1 MTKRLHIAD
10 GLSLP
15 LDFVTERIA
24 FLART
29 GAGKSGGMRVLF
41 EEFLEAKQFV
51 VFLDPKGDA
60 WGIRAAGI
68 GPGYPV
74 LVMGGDHGDVP
85 LESSAGKVVAEFLVK
100 ERVSTVLDVSDFGKA
115 GMIKFVTDLATTLYR
130 RNRDVLQFMLD
141 EADMVAGEKFYDP
154 HCLEA
159 IQLIQNKGRHRGFGV
174 TVATQRSAMINKTV
188 LYASGT
194 LVAMQ
199 TTSPKDIKT
208 VRDWLEV
215 VASAETAKQI
225 VSALPTLKT
234 REALV
239 YSPQYLGSEPSR
251 ITFKTFRTFDSMRTP
266 RPGETRQQPKSLADI
281 DLSVV
286 QEDMA
291 ATIEKVK
298 AEDPRELNNI
308 IFGLKREITELK
320 KNAAPRERDTKR
332 IQELTEQLAAE
343 RAKVKPAGKTEAKE
357 KKIVIAGDLTR
368 LEKFGEKLA
377 TLHSEATERAS
388 DILTMAE
395 TVAGAIREAKELNAQ
410 ELQVTAPSQALKVFE
425 PGFSKPSAPVI
436 RPREATGARSA
447 ASSNGSGDLSPLH
460 RQILNG
466 IALLH
471 NIGEPEPTIAQVG
484 AVIGKSHN
492 AGRIRGGFN
501 QVHEMGYAEIF
512 GNKIRLTSTGN
523 NEAVAL
529 DIRSRADI
537 HNLWYQRLKG
547 NELEFLRVLI
557 NDFPNSIRL
566 SDLGAAIGK
575 DINAGRIRGA
585 LNALFEKGLATLD
598 GDAVTASNLLF
609 PAGLE

>member
-1 MTKRLHIAD
+1 MKQLHIAD

-60 WGIRAAGI
+60 WGIRAAGV
-68 GPGYPV
+68 GAGYPV

-174 TVATQRSAMINKTV
+174 TVASQRSAMINKTV

-208 VRDWLEV
+208 IRDWLEV
-215 VASAETAKQI
+215 VATAEAAKEI
-225 VSALPTLKT
+225 VSALPTLRT

-239 YSPQYLGSEPSR
+239 YSPQYLGSQPQR

-281 DLSVV
+281 DLSTV
-286 QEDMA
+286 QKDMA
-291 ATIEKVK
+291 ATIEKFK
-298 AEDPRELNNI
+298 AEDPRELRKQI
-308 IFGLKREITELK
+308 AELKKQTAKPEVIVRPAETIKEIEKPILKDAQIKRLESVGEKLSTVGTQLVEVAREIT
-320 KNAAPRERDTKR
+320 AALGKYSGNGNSHKPAPTPSQIPRTLPTRTVQPKPRAISEYSGSLPIGEQKILAALIQYPNGLERNQLTVLTGYKR
-332 IQELTEQLAAE
+332 STRDAYIQRLGEKGFVRTSGKVFATDEGIAALPDHEPLPTGTALIDYWHGKLPEGEWKILEQLIIAY
-343 RAKVKPAGKTEAKE
+343 PEAVDRE
-357 KKIVIAGDLTR
+357 LLTDHTGYKRSTRDAYVQR
-368 LEKFGEKLA
+368 L
-377 TLHSEATERAS
+377 AS
-388 DILTMAE
+388 
-395 TVAGAIREAKELNAQ
+395 KEL
-410 ELQVTAPSQALKVFE
+410 VD
-425 PGFSKPSAPVI
+425 PG
-436 RPREATGARSA
+436 R
-447 ASSNGSGDLSPLH
+447 GS
-460 RQILNG
+460 
-466 IALLH
+466 
-471 NIGEPEPTIAQVG
+471 
-484 AVIGKSHN
+484 
-492 AGRIRGGFN
+492 
-501 QVHEMGYAEIF
+501 
-512 GNKIRLTSTGN
+512 
-523 NEAVAL
+523 
-529 DIRSRADI
+529 
-537 HNLWYQRLKG
+537 
-547 NELEFLRVLI
+547 
-557 NDFPNSIRL
+557 
-566 SDLGAAIGK
+566 
-575 DINAGRIRGA
+575 
-585 LNALFEKGLATLD
+585 
-598 GDAVTASNLLF
+598 VTASENLF
-609 PAGLE
+609 LE

>member
-1 MTKRLHIAD
+1 MPRHLHIAD
-10 GLSLP
+10 SLSLP

-85 LESSAGKVVAEFLVK
+85 LEASAGKVVAEFLVK

-174 TVATQRSAMINKTV
+174 TVASQRSAMINKTV

-208 VRDWLEV
+208 IRDWLEV
-215 VASAETAKQI
+215 VATAEAAKEI
-225 VSALPTLKT
+225 VSALPTLRT

-239 YSPQYLGSEPSR
+239 YSPQYLPEPTR

-281 DLSVV
+281 DLSAV
-286 QEDMA
+286 QQDMA
-291 ATIEKVK
+291 ATIEKFK
-298 AEDPRELNNI
+298 AEDPKEL
-308 IFGLKREITELK
+308 RK
-320 KNAAPRERDTKR
+320 KIA
-332 IQELTEQLAAE
+332 ELTRQVNAKTPAPAIMKPVETIKTVEVSVLKDGQLA
-343 RAKVKPAGKTEAKE
+343 RA
-357 KKIVIAGDLTR
+357 
-368 LEKFGEKLA
+368 EKL
-377 TLHSEATERAS
+377 LSS
-388 DILTMAE
+388 LE
-395 TVAGAIREAKELNAQ
+395 TVAGEIRSALAKVSMNGHKPIAPARRPSRAALVPQTVRAAIQR
-410 ELQVTAPSQALKVFE
+410 KV
-425 PGFSKPSAPVI
+425 APVDDDELSGPERRI
-436 RPREATGARSA
+436 LDAIAWLDSLGIQEAEQT
-447 ASSNGSGDLSPLH
+447 
-460 RQILNG
+460 
-466 IALLH
+466 
-471 NIGEPEPTIAQVG
+471 
-484 AVIGKSHN
+484 AVAFL
-492 AGRIRGGFN
+492 AGYTYGGGGFN
-501 QVHEMGYAEIF
+501 NPKGRLNTRGFVTYIS
-512 GNKIRLTSTGN
+512 GNKIALTDEGRARAQLPGTVLTAEELQRKVLERLPGPERKILQVLIDHYPNAVTNEDCAAESGYTAGGGGFN
-523 NEAVAL
+523 NPKGRLRSLGLIDYPERNYAVA
-529 DIRSRADI
+529 
-537 HNLWYQRLKG
+537 K
-547 NELEFLRVLI
+547 
-557 NDFPNSIRL
+557 P
-566 SDLGAAIGK
+566 
-575 DINAGRIRGA
+575 
-585 LNALFEKGLATLD
+585 
-598 GDAVTASNLLF
+598 LLF
-609 PAGLE
+609 LE